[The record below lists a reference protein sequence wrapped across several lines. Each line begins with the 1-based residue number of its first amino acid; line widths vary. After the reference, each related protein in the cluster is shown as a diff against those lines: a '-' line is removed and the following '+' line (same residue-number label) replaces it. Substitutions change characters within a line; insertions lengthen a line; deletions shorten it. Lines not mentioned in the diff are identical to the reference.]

1 MKTEKE
7 MRATTTSRKTRMK
20 TKRHST
26 FFILKER
33 LNMSV
38 HSNFLSYWLFS
49 FIISEIVSS
58 IKEFK

>member
-38 HSNFLSYWLFS
+38 HSNFLSYWLF
-49 FIISEIVSS
+49 
-58 IKEFK
+58 